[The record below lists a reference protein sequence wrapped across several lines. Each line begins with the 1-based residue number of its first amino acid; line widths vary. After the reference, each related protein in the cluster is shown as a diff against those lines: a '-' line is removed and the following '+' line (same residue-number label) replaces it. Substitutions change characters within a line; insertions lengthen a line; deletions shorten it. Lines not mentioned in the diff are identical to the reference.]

1 MALLLRQSK
10 FHCTNEPELC
20 LIGQVDYYST
30 LNNERNFDSLK
41 STWQSWQK
49 IFKSDNFRSNLELIK
64 EAATLNEFESVQD
77 YWEGLVDFSGAYQQA
92 AEFWEEILPFYKK
105 LQAFIRTRLF
115 KFYNIENHREDIP
128 SFLLGGDLG
137 TDWSNIA
144 DVVLPHPQL
153 HYDAQSYLQYKDTK
167 AVYEYSENIV
177 INLGLNGMTEK
188 FWSNSNFNSMHCKS
202 HLFEFCHSAYT
213 EVFDCN
219 KTSWSRY
226 LDAHEA
232 TLKVAINDLDY
243 MSLPRY
249 HLRHCS
255 IDDAVAKL
263 GSILAVESLDYH
275 GIASVEAGDESVK
288 MTKLLLVALRI
299 MPRLA
304 YSLMA
309 DKWRI
314 EVLEHNSSDIA
325 DLWWKFR
332 KEYMGVEGV
341 DNVELEFLEDQKILS
356 NQPYLSEFFGTLIAF
371 QLMSYYVERSS
382 TLQNIAMEFGQ
393 DETFQNLVQS
403 RHTTD
408 WPYLLTT
415 YYGLDLSSSELL
427 KYFEPLERY
436 FETVPLE
443 QAAIVTTTTT
453 TTTSSTTTTVT
464 TVAPSIIRFEINLD
478 KVVNDEPKINA
489 STKNLKGDKTQLG
502 DDHSAMYLGV
512 GIVVVLSC
520 VLAAAFTYKKMK
532 RETTPNNRRF
542 HT

>member
-20 LIGQVDYYST
+20 LIGQVDYHST
-30 LNNERNFDSLK
+30 LNNERNLRNLK
-41 STWQSWQK
+41 NTWQSWQK
-49 IFKSDNFRSNLELIK
+49 IFIFDNFTDNLELIK

-77 YWEGLVDFSGAYQQA
+77 YWEGLIDFSGAYQQA
-92 AEFWEEILPFYKK
+92 AEFWEEILPFYRK
-105 LQAFIRTRLF
+105 LQAFIRMRLF
-115 KFYNIENHREDIP
+115 KFYNIENHGENIP
-128 SFLLGGDLG
+128 SFLLGSDLG
-137 TDWSNIA
+137 TDWSHIA

-153 HYDAQSYLQYKDTK
+153 HYDARSYLQYKDTK
-167 AVYEYSENIV
+167 EVYEYSENIV
-177 INLGLNGMTEK
+177 TNLGLSGMTEK
-188 FWSNSNFNSMHCKS
+188 FWSNSNFNSRYCKTQF
-202 HLFEFCHSAYT
+202 FEFCHSGYT
-213 EVFDCN
+213 EVSDCN

-226 LDAHEA
+226 LDVHAA

-243 MSLPRY
+243 TSLPRY
-249 HLRHCS
+249 HLRYCS

-275 GIASVEAGDESVK
+275 GIVNAEAGDDSIK

-299 MPRLA
+299 MPRLV
-304 YSLMA
+304 YSLMV

-314 EVLEHNSSDIA
+314 EVLEQNSSNVA

-341 DNVELEFLEDQKILS
+341 DNVELEFLEDPKILS

-371 QLMSYYVERSS
+371 QLMSYYAERSS
-382 TLQNIAMEFGQ
+382 NLQNIAMEFGQ
-393 DETFQNLVQS
+393 DETFRNLIHS

-415 YYGLDLSSSELL
+415 YYGLDLSSSDLL

-443 QAAIVTTTTT
+443 QAAIVTTAKT
-453 TTTSSTTTTVT
+453 TTTSSTTTTTT
-464 TVAPSIIRFEINLD
+464 TVAPKIIRFETNLD
-478 KVVNDEPKINA
+478 KVVNDEPKVNV
-489 STKNLKGDKTQLG
+489 STKNLQDDKLG
-502 DDHSAMYLGV
+502 NGYSTMYLGV
-512 GIVVVLSC
+512 VLVVFLSC
-520 VLAAAFTYKKMK
+520 VLVAAFTYKKIK
-532 RETTPNNRRF
+532 KKVPPNNRRF
-542 HT
+542 DT